1 MADRLPQLA
10 VIPLEDCAGLD
21 PSDPALDVIDRRL
34 ATIDAEIARLTRLR
48 ESLAAR
54 PPRWT
59 EAPTP

>member
-1 MADRLPQLA
+1 M
-10 VIPLEDCAGLD
+10 IPLEDCAGLD

-59 EAPTP
+59 EASTP